1 MDVIVISSWLQVW
14 LSLVGLP
21 ACLPFAIMIGSPGAL
36 MGEKHTAQIGGVGG
50 WCDVVRHVRLVRGE
64 EGNVGITLRRCP
76 GQNQNQNCCTT
87 VLPHPRARVAH
98 ERETAMHVGQY

>member
-50 WCDVVRHVRLVRGE
+50 CGDVVRHVRLVRGE